1 MFVMMKHN
9 LLRLT
14 LALLFISLH
23 FSLQAQPAKAQGA
36 RERQEHIRASM
47 DGGDYA
53 AAINDLRAL
62 SASDPAAFALNNYD
76 YLLARVSERQGDVAG
91 ASANYQ
97 KIVARSSLLTEY
109 ALWHLSQIARATGNL
124 VLEREQLRQLLATT
138 PASLLRNAAEAR
150 LAESFFE
157 SGDYS
162 SAVQMLQPRA
172 SDAAGSPTAREALS
186 LIGQAYLKSGQMV
199 AARETFNTLITKMPD
214 ASRPDDYALAAVRG
228 LDVLDSGSAE
238 AAQSTAPQLQESEHL
253 RRALIYNF
261 NRDFSAARRHY
272 QAIIERYPQSAN
284 MADAL
289 YQVGRTFYQEL
300 RFDEAINYFQRVIQ
314 QYPDSASARDAL
326 NQMAAAYART
336 KRFDEAI
343 NTYQRVIARYT
354 DQAVQER
361 AYLNIIDTLRD
372 ANRDREALKWA
383 QDTRSRFRGQ
393 AAALA
398 LFSQARIHLAQGAWA
413 EALADFEALR
423 GEADLGG
430 GSAPG
435 GTNKTEISFA
445 RAFVLEQLGR
455 TDDAINAYLL
465 IPDGRNEYYGW
476 RATERL
482 RAMAK
487 AERTGAQIAS
497 RLAALRTEA
506 QQAASNNDM
515 ERARVAA
522 QAALRLTDDETVTRE
537 MMETARR
544 AYASL
549 PAYNRFPQFQLLPF
563 GRQEIL
569 ESGARPASKATHKV
583 LADELLFLGLYD
595 EGAPELAVAENSVE
609 TSTGVNSKPSPDEG
623 RNGNT
628 NTRQGAGSSAEQAAK
643 ATTLAP
649 QQRASSSRDAQY
661 TLAVLYKRGDEADHA
676 VRFAEPLWKSLP
688 ADFLPELAPRE
699 MVELL
704 YPTPYR
710 AALLEYAPPRNVDPR
725 FILSIMRQES
735 RFRPEAKS
743 ISAARGLMQFI
754 PATADTMAAQLGKKS
769 FSQDDLYNPRTAI
782 LFGSQYLGNLF
793 KQFPGMPQAVAASY
807 NGGED
812 NVARWAA
819 RARSNDPDR
828 YVMEVAYAQSKD
840 YVYKVL
846 ANFRIYQT
854 LYTEQ
859 FKPR

>member
-1 MFVMMKHN
+1 MSVMMKHN
-9 LLRLT
+9 FLRLIV
-14 LALLFISLH
+14 ALLFVSIH
-23 FSLQAQPAKAQGA
+23 FSLSVEAVKAQGA
-36 RERQEHIRASM
+36 RERQVQIRASM
-47 DGGDYA
+47 EGGDYA
-53 AAINDLRAL
+53 AAIKELRAM
-62 SASDPAAFALNNYD
+62 SSSDPGAFALNNYD
-76 YLLARVSERQGDVAG
+76 YLLARVSERQGDVAV
-91 ASANYQ
+91 AATNYQ
-97 KIVARSSLLTEY
+97 KIVARNSLLTEY
-109 ALWHLSQIARATGNL
+109 ALWHLSQIARSTGNL

-138 PASLLRNAAEAR
+138 PASLLRDAAEAR
-150 LAESFFE
+150 LAESYFE

-162 SAVQMLQPRA
+162 SAVQMLRPRA
-172 SDAAGSPTAREALS
+172 SDTGSPSAREALS
-186 LIGQAYLKSGQMV
+186 LIGQAYLKSGQLV

-214 ASRPDDYALAAVRG
+214 SSRPDDYALAAVRG

-238 AAQSTAPQLQESEHL
+238 AAQSAAPQLPEAEHL

-272 QAIIERYPQSAN
+272 QAIIERYAQSAN

-289 YQVGRTFYQEL
+289 YQAGRTFYQEL
-300 RFDEAINYFQRVIQ
+300 RFDEAINYFQRVIE
-314 QYPDSASARDAL
+314 QYPDSSSARDAL

-343 NTYQRVIARYT
+343 KTYQRVIDHYK

-361 AYLNIIDTLRD
+361 AYLNIIDALRD
-372 ANRDREALKWA
+372 ANRDREALEWA
-383 QDTRSRFRGQ
+383 RDARSRFRGQ

-413 EALADFEALR
+413 EALADFEALT

-430 GSAPG
+430 GRAPG
-435 GTNKTEISFA
+435 GTNRTEISFA
-445 RAFVLEQLGR
+445 RAFALEQLGR
-455 TDDAINAYLL
+455 TDEALSAYLS

-482 RAMAK
+482 REMAK
-487 AERTGAQIAS
+487 AERTRAQIAS
-497 RLAALRTEA
+497 RLAALRDEA
-506 QQAASNNDM
+506 QQAASKNDM

-522 QAALRLTDDETVTRE
+522 QTALRLTDDETVTRE
-537 MMETARR
+537 MMEIVKR

-549 PAYNRFPQFQLLPF
+549 PAYNRLPQFQLLPF
-563 GRQEIL
+563 GRQEVL
-569 ESGARPASKATHKV
+569 ETGARPASKPTHKA

-595 EGAPELAVAENSVE
+595 EGAPELAVAENAVE
-609 TSTGVNSKPSPDEG
+609 TSASASSKSSTDEE
-623 RNGNT
+623 RNAGA
-628 NTRQGAGSSAEQAAK
+628 RQGAGSSTQQAAK
-643 ATTLAP
+643 AATPAP

-676 VRFAEPLWKSLP
+676 VRFAEPLWKSVP
-688 ADFLPELAPRE
+688 ADFLLELAPRE

-754 PATADTMAAQLGKKS
+754 PATADTMAAQLGKKR

-812 NVARWAA
+812 NVERWTA

-854 LYTEQ
+854 LYAEQ
-859 FKPR
+859 LKPR